1 MSKIESKLVTR
12 MRNMISDSDNL
23 DDLKIIK
30 DVIRERMETV
40 AKRNS
45 YSFKKGDEVKIIG
58 SGRINEGIIQ
68 KVNITRALVLSG
80 KTSYDVPFVMLR
92 KKEA

>member
-1 MSKIESKLVTR
+1 MTKIESKLVTR

-30 DVIRERMETV
+30 DAVNYRMETV

-45 YSFKKGDEVKIIG
+45 FSFKKGDKVRIVG
-58 SGRINEGIIQ
+58 SGRINEGVIQ

>member
-30 DVIRERMETV
+30 DAINYRMEIV

-45 YSFKKGDEVKIIG
+45 FSFKKGDEVRIVG

>member
-1 MSKIESKLVTR
+1 MSKIESKLVTK

-30 DVIRERMETV
+30 DAINYRMETV

-45 YSFKKGDEVKIIG
+45 HSFKEGDEVRIVG
-58 SGRINEGIIQ
+58 SGRINAGIIQ

>member
-30 DVIRERMETV
+30 DAVNYRMETV

-45 YSFKKGDEVKIIG
+45 FSFKKGDEVRIVG